1 MRFASHHT
9 ALLLEAAFII
19 LQHAAQAL
27 EMGQRSVVLG
37 TNNDGSSLGMVNLS
51 FAYLLYALIWLVK
64 KNEEDEKDEHAKNGP
79 GIEPPSNAVSVM
91 TTPRRQRHTHRA
103 TGPDTTF
110 LLRPQL

>member
-1 MRFASHHT
+1 
-9 ALLLEAAFII
+9 
-19 LQHAAQAL
+19 
-27 EMGQRSVVLG
+27 
-37 TNNDGSSLGMVNLS
+37 MVNLS
-51 FAYLLYALIWLVK
+51 FAYLLYALIIWHVK
-64 KNEEDEKDEHAKNGP
+64 KDEEDEKDEKDENAKIGP

>member
-1 MRFASHHT
+1 MAC
-9 ALLLEAAFII
+9 
-19 LQHAAQAL
+19 
-27 EMGQRSVVLG
+27 
-37 TNNDGSSLGMVNLS
+37 
-51 FAYLLYALIWLVK
+51 K
-64 KNEEDEKDEHAKNGP
+64 KKDEEDEKDENAKIGP